1 MIISTKRLP
10 GSWATYLCIIGGVES
25 AVMAASQ
32 RARTTSLPVASWN
45 NNREDAGKMLIY
57 MRGKCWAG
65 NRKLVARTE
74 SRAKK
79 IPINRQRHLLIL
91 LTCFAGKSVAL
102 SFFSAAAGSQ
112 ISSFACPFYSCPAA
126 LLAHLPSCLFLGP
139 CVVLRCAIKLIKS
152 VDCKNW

>member
-1 MIISTKRLP
+1 
-10 GSWATYLCIIGGVES
+10 
-25 AVMAASQ
+25 
-32 RARTTSLPVASWN
+32 
-45 NNREDAGKMLIY
+45 

-112 ISSFACPFYSCPAA
+112 ISSFCVSF
-126 LLAHLPSCLFLGP
+126 LFLPSGTAGP
-139 CVVLRCAIKLIKS
+139 FAELPFFWPVRGLKMRHKIDKIS
-152 VDCKNW
+152 